1 MERNEETKDGT
12 RELLLIS
19 RMSGTLTLRLIL
31 QPTIASILGI
41 RPGLKDAREGHPI
54 CGPPSLIRL
63 TGEACCKKAVS
74 KVLVIAL
81 VLDSVYQYIVFHW
94 FYQVEA
100 LIVALTL
107 AILPYVLIHGP
118 LNRTA
123 RRWLKTKY

>member
-1 MERNEETKDGT
+1 LWATFSNPAHRRG
-12 RELLLIS
+12 LL
-19 RMSGTLTLRLIL
+19 
-31 QPTIASILGI
+31 Q
-41 RPGLKDAREGHPI
+41 EGW
-54 CGPPSLIRL
+54 
-63 TGEACCKKAVS
+63 KAVS

-107 AILPYVLIHGP
+107 AILPYVLIRGP

>member
-1 MERNEETKDGT
+1 
-12 RELLLIS
+12 
-19 RMSGTLTLRLIL
+19 L
-31 QPTIASILGI
+31 Q
-41 RPGLKDAREGHPI
+41 EGW
-54 CGPPSLIRL
+54 
-63 TGEACCKKAVS
+63 KAVS

-107 AILPYVLIHGP
+107 AILPYVLIRGP